1 MSCNSDGDNRM
12 IYLLCFLIGGVICAF
27 AQIIMDKFKL
37 MPIHV
42 TCLYVVLGSLFT
54 VSRLYQRLVEFS
66 GFGAGLPISSF
77 GASLTQAA
85 IDKANDIGYLG
96 IFSGMFEKTS
106 PGIIFVIVLSFALA
120 IISKPKG

>member
-1 MSCNSDGDNRM
+1 MS
-12 IYLLCFLIGGVICAF
+12 YLICFIIGGVICAI

-42 TCLYVVLGSLFT
+42 TCLSVVLGAIFT
-54 VSRLYQRLVEFS
+54 VSRLYQKLVEFS

-85 IDKANDIGYLG
+85 IDKANEIGYIG

-106 PGIIFVIVLSFALA
+106 PGIVFVIVLSFALA

>member
-1 MSCNSDGDNRM
+1 M
-12 IYLLCFLIGGVICAF
+12 IYLKCFLIGGLICGL
-27 AQIIMDKFKL
+27 AQVIMDKFKL

-42 TCLYVVLGSLFT
+42 TCLYVLLGAILS
-54 VSRLYQRLVEFS
+54 VNGIYQKFVNFS

-77 GASLTQAA
+77 GASLTSAA
-85 IDKANDIGYLG
+85 IEKANDIGYIG

-120 IISKPKG
+120 MIAKPKG

>member
-1 MSCNSDGDNRM
+1 M
-12 IYLLCFLIGGVICAF
+12 IYLKCFIIGGLICAL

-42 TCLYVVLGSLFT
+42 TCLYVLLGSVLS
-54 VSRLYQRLVEFS
+54 VNGIYQKIIDFS

-77 GASLTQAA
+77 GASLTLSS
-85 IDKANDIGYLG
+85 IEKAKEVGYLG

-106 PGIIFVIVLSFALA
+106 PGIIFVIAISFVLA
-120 IISKPKG
+120 IIAKPKG